1 MFNRIGLMALV
12 AGMLLGIC
20 AVAPAVRGDEPAA
33 GSQVAKPSAPT
44 DKPPE
49 LKPAAESGDKNI
61 VYLTEEH
68 DVWLNKQNKQV
79 VMKGKIAVR
88 EGNLEM
94 FACPQQ
100 SKEYESII
108 AVSAR
113 KMENVHAALL
123 ALGAKPG
130 HPAKFDTQFHPPT
143 GSQIEVT
150 VRWTDK
156 EGKQHEARGQDWIRN
171 LKTGKPLEYQWVF
184 AGSRFQENTET
195 GERRYSANDGDFI
208 SVVNFADSMLD
219 LAFESPKDWS
229 EHVFEPFTDRIPPKG
244 TDVEVVLT
252 PNPEKEEKKSGP

>member
-1 MFNRIGLMALV
+1 MLNRIGPTALAAGFLWGTCV
-12 AGMLLGIC
+12 ALPSL
-20 AVAPAVRGDEPAA
+20 RGDEPAA
-33 GSQVAKPSAPT
+33 SRAVKQAAPAEKAT
-44 DKPPE
+44 EP
-49 LKPAAESGDKNI
+49 KPATGAGDKNI
-61 VYLTEEH
+61 VYLTEER
-68 DVWLNKQNKQV
+68 DVWINKQDKQV

-108 AVSAR
+108 AVAAR
-113 KMENVHAALL
+113 KVENVHAALL

-130 HPAKFDTQFHPPT
+130 HPAKYDTQFHPPT

-184 AGSRFQENTET
+184 AGSRFQENSET
-195 GERRYSANDGDFI
+195 GEKRYSANDGDFI

-252 PNPEKEEKKSGP
+252 PKPDKEEKKSDK